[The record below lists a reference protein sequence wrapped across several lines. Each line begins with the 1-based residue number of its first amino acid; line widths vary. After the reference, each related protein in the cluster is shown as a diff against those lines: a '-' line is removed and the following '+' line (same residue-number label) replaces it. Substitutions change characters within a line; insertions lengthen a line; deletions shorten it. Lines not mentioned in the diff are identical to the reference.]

1 MLKNTLKIITLLFIG
16 IAFSSCESNERA
28 TKIHAEKLC
37 NCMEETGFDT
47 SLTASDLN
55 DSKKMYEI
63 ERSAERILP
72 KCTLATLKEIEAEM
86 AEMNKAEKI
95 EYTKAFLK
103 NVIDTECA
111 DIILQNAPYD
121 MLEIIIREAE
131 REVDYAERRKNEGL
145 VEAISESD
153 TPD

>member
-1 MLKNTLKIITLLFIG
+1 MLKNTLKIAIILFIG
-16 IAFSSCESNERA
+16 VAFSSCGSNERA

-37 NCMEETGFDT
+37 DCMKETGFDT
-47 SLTASDLN
+47 SLTALDLN

-72 KCTLATLKEIEAEM
+72 ECTLATLKEIEAEM
-86 AEMNKAEKI
+86 AAMNKAEKI

-121 MLEIIIREAE
+121 MLGIIIREAE
-131 REVDYAERRKNEGL
+131 REVEYEKRRKAEGQ